1 MRLRERIKSLQSKQH
16 VQDIARIYSAFGIK
30 VVVRTDIL
38 PDTLANLYDAL
49 ALMCQYYGIE
59 PHLAG
64 MNRLGI
70 VIEERV
76 YDGRTFFK
84 RGVLVDGLYT
94 PDTNLIHLTA
104 SNPNAL
110 VHEFIHAVDQA
121 FRPEGRRGQ
130 KSFIDADTGNSIY
143 GGLKGFISFLHECDV
158 PGRDVTDFEKTY
170 DAMRQFGDGYLRM
183 PAEVI
188 ARMGEFSFW
197 NDNKEECENNP
208 FLRFSCS
215 PYYLDDDRKAVNRF
229 PFHSVEAIRHFI
241 HHAVWEI
248 SGKTPIR
255 WAPDRRTEFLT
266 ERSAEWYRS
275 AWYGLDDADGKAKE
289 AEDAIRYQRRA
300 IDEDAY
306 MTDEKREDRE
316 RQIRNASRQI
326 FRLKKTRTDMA
337 DRLAAEVGNPALD
350 KRLSALYPDESKAEA
365 VITYLRECQ
374 TAARLQEQARELTAQ
389 TRARETKSGRER

>member
-1 MRLRERIKSLQSKQH
+1 MRKSSKLADERCAKIIE
-16 VQDIARIYSAFGIK
+16 DIRSRFGIN
-30 VVVRTDIL
+30 VYPRTAVSFQFL
-38 PDTLANLYDAL
+38 RWLQEAL
-49 ALMCQYYGIE
+49 DLMCEYYGIDSRT
-59 PHLAG
+59 LG
-64 MNRLGI
+64 MNGVGI
-70 VIEERV
+70 VVENTV
-76 YDGRTFFK
+76 FDGKTLFNK
-84 RGVLVDGLYT
+84 GTVVDGLYT

-121 FRPEGRRGQ
+121 FRPEERGGQ
-130 KSFIDADTGNSIY
+130 KSFIDADAGNSIY
-143 GGLKGFISFLHECDV
+143 GGLKGFISFLRECDV

-248 SGKTPIR
+248 SGKTPTR
-255 WAPDRRTEFLT
+255 WAPDRRTELLT

-306 MTDEKREDRE
+306 MTDEKRKDRE

-326 FRLKKTRTDMA
+326 FHLKKTRADMA
-337 DRLAAEVGNPALD
+337 DRLAAEVGDPALD

-389 TRARETKSGRER
+389 TRARETRSGRER

>member
-64 MNRLGI
+64 MNRLGS

-170 DAMRQFGDGYLRM
+170 DAMRQFGDGCCNGRT
-183 PAEVI
+183 
-188 ARMGEFSFW
+188 
-197 NDNKEECENNP
+197 
-208 FLRFSCS
+208 
-215 PYYLDDDRKAVNRF
+215 DRKWQNEEGCKQLRN
-229 PFHSVEAIRHFI
+229 
-241 HHAVWEI
+241 
-248 SGKTPIR
+248 
-255 WAPDRRTEFLT
+255 
-266 ERSAEWYRS
+266 
-275 AWYGLDDADGKAKE
+275 GL
-289 AEDAIRYQRRA
+289 
-300 IDEDAY
+300 
-306 MTDEKREDRE
+306 
-316 RQIRNASRQI
+316 
-326 FRLKKTRTDMA
+326 
-337 DRLAAEVGNPALD
+337 
-350 KRLSALYPDESKAEA
+350 
-365 VITYLRECQ
+365 
-374 TAARLQEQARELTAQ
+374 
-389 TRARETKSGRER
+389 

>member
-1 MRLRERIKSLQSKQH
+1 MFLRKSSKLADERCAKIIE
-16 VQDIARIYSAFGIK
+16 DIRSRFGIN
-30 VVVRTDIL
+30 VYPRTAVSFQFL
-38 PDTLANLYDAL
+38 RWLQEAL
-49 ALMCQYYGIE
+49 DLMCEYYGIDSRT
-59 PHLAG
+59 LG
-64 MNRLGI
+64 MNGVGI
-70 VIEERV
+70 VVENTV
-76 YDGRTFFK
+76 FDGKTLFNK
-84 RGVLVDGLYT
+84 GTVVDGLYT

-121 FRPEGRRGQ
+121 FRPEERGGQ
-130 KSFIDADTGNSIY
+130 KSFIDADAGNSIY
-143 GGLKGFISFLHECDV
+143 GGLKGFISFLRECDV

-248 SGKTPIR
+248 SGKTPTR
-255 WAPDRRTEFLT
+255 WAPDRRTELLT

-306 MTDEKREDRE
+306 MTDEKRKDRE

-326 FRLKKTRTDMA
+326 FHLKKTRADMA
-337 DRLAAEVGNPALD
+337 DRLAAEVGDPALD

-389 TRARETKSGRER
+389 TRARETRSGRER

>member
-1 MRLRERIKSLQSKQH
+1 MFLRKSSKLADERCAKIIE
-16 VQDIARIYSAFGIK
+16 DIRSRFGIN
-30 VVVRTDIL
+30 VYPRTAVSFQFL
-38 PDTLANLYDAL
+38 RWLQEAL
-49 ALMCQYYGIE
+49 DLMCEYYGIDGRT
-59 PHLAG
+59 LG
-64 MNRLGI
+64 MNGVGI
-70 VIEERV
+70 VIENTV
-76 YDGRTFFK
+76 FDGKTLFNK
-84 RGVLVDGLYT
+84 GTVVDGLYT

-130 KSFIDADTGNSIY
+130 KSFIDADAGNSIY
-143 GGLKGFISFLHECDV
+143 GGLKGFISFLRECDV

-248 SGKTPIR
+248 SGKTPTR
-255 WAPDRRTEFLT
+255 WAPDRRTELLT
-266 ERSAEWYRS
+266 ERSAEWYRN

-289 AEDAIRYQRRA
+289 AEDAIRYQRQA

-306 MTDEKREDRE
+306 MTDEKRKDRE

-326 FRLKKTRTDMA
+326 FHLKKTRADMA
-337 DRLAAEVGNPALD
+337 GRLAAEAGDPALD

-389 TRARETKSGRER
+389 TQARETRSGRER

>member
-1 MRLRERIKSLQSKQH
+1 MFLRKSSKLADERCAKIIE
-16 VQDIARIYSAFGIK
+16 DIRSRFGIN
-30 VVVRTDIL
+30 VYPRTAVSFQFL
-38 PDTLANLYDAL
+38 RWLQEAL
-49 ALMCQYYGIE
+49 DLMCEYYGIDSRT
-59 PHLAG
+59 LG
-64 MNRLGI
+64 MNGVGI
-70 VIEERV
+70 VVENTV
-76 YDGRTFFK
+76 FDGKTLFNK
-84 RGVLVDGLYT
+84 GTVVDGLYT

-121 FRPEGRRGQ
+121 FRPEERGGQ
-130 KSFIDADTGNSIY
+130 KSFIDADAGNSIY
-143 GGLKGFISFLHECDV
+143 GGLKGFISFLRECDV

-248 SGKTPIR
+248 SGKTPTR
-255 WAPDRRTEFLT
+255 WAPDRRTELLT

-289 AEDAIRYQRRA
+289 AENAIRYQRQA

-306 MTDEKREDRE
+306 MTDEKRKDRE
-316 RQIRNASRQI
+316 RQIRNASQQI
-326 FRLKKTRTDMA
+326 FLLKKTRTDMA
-337 DRLAAEVGNPALD
+337 DRLAAEIGNPALD

-389 TRARETKSGRER
+389 TRARESMSGRER